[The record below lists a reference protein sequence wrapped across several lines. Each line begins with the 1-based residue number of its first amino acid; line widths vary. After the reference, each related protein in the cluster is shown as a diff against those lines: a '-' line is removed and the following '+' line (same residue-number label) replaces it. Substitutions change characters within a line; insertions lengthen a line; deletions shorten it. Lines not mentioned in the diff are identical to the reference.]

1 MANDYEEPQITDDD
15 RLKIVADFILHAPP
29 GEFREVFNDVRH
41 LLNNDLLLRD
51 RAFNIF
57 GQYRK
62 DQLTPV
68 QIEGSDEMCLI
79 TEFNEV
85 NANRFIDPKS
95 KKSFKYDYL
104 TEEASDYQSWEP
116 DQSNESWRSALEE
129 VWSSYCA
136 DHYYE
141 GISAVFATTGSG
153 GQIILNACIEGHK
166 FQPQNYWNGL
176 WRTVWQ
182 IKFTPNQ
189 GKAELIGKIKAQVH
203 YYENGNVQLVSLK
216 EVTQSITVKDE
227 KQLAESVKQA
237 VEETENDYQV
247 AISKNY
253 QSMSDTTFK
262 ALRRALPVTRSKIDW
277 NKIMSYRIGNE
288 LKQN

>member
-1 MANDYEEPQITDDD
+1 MLIIDLQL
-15 RLKIVADFILHAPP
+15 RIVADFILHAPP

-41 LLNNDLLLRD
+41 LLNNDNLLKD
-51 RAFNIF
+51 KAFSIF

-68 QIEGSDEMCLI
+68 QVDGSEELSLI
-79 TEFNEV
+79 TEFNELSP
-85 NANRFIDPKS
+85 NRFYDPKS
-95 KKSFKYDYL
+95 RKSFKYDYL
-104 TEEASDYQSWEP
+104 SEECSEYQPWEP
-116 DQSNESWRSALEE
+116 DQVSEPWRAALEE
-129 VWSSYCA
+129 VWSNYCA
-136 DHYYE
+136 DHYFN
-141 GISAVFATTGSG
+141 GISAVFSATSG
-153 GQIILNACIEGHK
+153 GQIILSACSEGHQ
-166 FQPQNYWNGL
+166 FQPQNFWNGL
-176 WRTVWQ
+176 WRSVWS

-189 GKAELIGKIKAQVH
+189 GKAELQGKIKAQVH
-203 YYENGNVQLVSLK
+203 YYENGNVQLVSYK
-216 EVTQSITVKDE
+216 DVNQSITVTNE
-227 KQLAESVKQA
+227 KQLAENIKQI

-253 QSMSDTTFK
+253 QNMSDTTFK